1 MTKLISVLLL
11 ILVIIMAGFTGV
23 VKENTNFKYAF
34 AVDNHERILINQ
46 LGFIP
51 DSPKKALIRLESQ
64 KFEVRNVENGKVVFT
79 GVTEPPKYYN
89 LSGDSVGVAD
99 FSDLKN
105 PGFYQICLNNNSICS
120 SVFEIRNS
128 IYSNLSKATIKA
140 FYLNRSGMDITEDYA
155 GKWAHAGGH
164 PDTQVFIHASA
175 ASATRP
181 EGTAI
186 SSPGGWYDAG
196 DYNKY
201 IVNSS
206 ISTYTLIL
214 FSELFPD
221 YCHGLK
227 LNIPE
232 SKNDIPDVTDEL
244 LYNLKWMLTM
254 QDPEDGGVYHKLTEK
269 AFCDFI
275 MPDLAIEPRYVVL
288 KSTSASLDFTA
299 TMAAASRLLRKSTDP
314 ELKAL
319 ASTCL
324 NAAKKAYSWA
334 KANPNIYYKNPE
346 DIKTGQYDDTALS
359 DELFWATAEL
369 GLAENNVAL
378 LKSLDFTSFNA
389 VLPSWDQVGMLAI
402 ISLAVNLESGMSD
415 LAKQSKNVILLYV
428 DSLINIAVK
437 SPYLI
442 GLQEFKWGSNSDVAN
457 QALLKIIAFKVSG
470 EKKYLTSV
478 QNDLDYLLGR
488 NATGYCFVTGFGT
501 KQVKHVHHR
510 PSGADGIDEPYP
522 GFLVGGPNTVVLND
536 CPDVKRSLFP
546 AKSFT
551 DSQCSYST
559 NEIAINWN
567 APLFFLTG
575 AMDAYNSKNNS
586 Q

>member
-1 MTKLISVLLL
+1 MRKLISFLLL
-11 ILVIIMAGFTGV
+11 ILVIIMAGFKGV
-23 VKENTNFKYAF
+23 VMQDANSKYAF
-34 AVDNHERILINQ
+34 AVDNQERILINQ

-64 KFEVRNVENGKVVFT
+64 KFEVRNIKNGKVVFT
-79 GVTEPPKYYN
+79 GVTEPLKYFN
-89 LSGDSVGVAD
+89 FSGDSVGVAD

-105 PGFYQICLNNNSICS
+105 PGFYQICLINNSICS
-120 SVFEIRNS
+120 PVFEIKNS
-128 IYSNLSKATIKA
+128 IYSDLSKAAIKA
-140 FYLNRSGMDITEDYA
+140 FYLNRSGMDITAAYA

-175 ASATRP
+175 ASVIRP

-201 IVNSS
+201 IVNSA

-214 FSELFPD
+214 FNELFPD

-254 QDPEDGGVYHKLTEK
+254 QDPEDGGVYHKLSEK

-275 MPDLAIEPRYVVL
+275 MPYLAIEPRYVVL
-288 KSTSASLDFTA
+288 KSTSASLDFAA
-299 TMAAASRLLRKSTDP
+299 TMAAASRLLKKSTAP

-319 ASTCL
+319 ASTCFI
-324 NAAKKAYSWA
+324 AAKKAYSWA

-346 DIKTGQYDDTALS
+346 DIKTGQYDDTSLS
-359 DELFWATAEL
+359 DELLWATAEL
-369 GLAENNVAL
+369 GLAENNEAL
-378 LKSLDFTSFNA
+378 LNSLDFTSFNA
-389 VLPSWDQVGMLAI
+389 VVPSWDQVGMLAI
-402 ISLAVNLESGMSD
+402 ISLAVNLETGMSD

-442 GLQEFKWGSNSDVAN
+442 GLEEFKWGSNSDVAN

-501 KQVKHVHHR
+501 KQVKHIHHR
-510 PSGADGIDEPYP
+510 PSGADGVEEPYP

>member
-1 MTKLISVLLL
+1 MTKLISFSLL

-23 VKENTNFKYAF
+23 VNPDANYKYAL
-34 AVDNHERILINQ
+34 AVDNQERILVNQ
-46 LGFIP
+46 LGFFP
-51 DSPKKALIRLESQ
+51 ESPKKALIRLESK
-64 KFEVRNVENGKVVFT
+64 KFEVRNVKNGKVVFT
-79 GVTEPPKYYN
+79 GVTKPLKYYIF
-89 LSGDSVGVAD
+89 SGDSVGVAD
-99 FSDLKN
+99 FSEFLN

-120 SVFEIRNS
+120 PVFEIRNS
-128 IYSNLSKATIKA
+128 VYANLSKAAIKA
-140 FYLNRSGMDITEDYA
+140 LYLNRSGMDITEEYA

-175 ASATRP
+175 ASAKRLS
-181 EGTAI
+181 GTTI

-201 IVNSS
+201 IVNSA

-221 YCHGLK
+221 YCQGLN

-232 SKNDIPDVTDEL
+232 SRNDIPDVTDEL

-275 MPDLAIEPRYVVL
+275 MPDLAKEPRFVVL
-288 KSTSASLDFTA
+288 KSTSASLDFA
-299 TMAAASRLLRKSTDP
+299 STMAAASRLLKKSKNP
-314 ELKAL
+314 ELNAL

-324 NAAKKAYSWA
+324 VAAKKAFSWA
-334 KANPNIYYKNPE
+334 KTNPNIYYKNPE
-346 DIKTGQYDDTALS
+346 DIKTGQYDDTSLS

-369 GLAENNVAL
+369 GLAEHNEAL
-378 LKSLDFTSFNA
+378 LKSLDFTSYKA
-389 VLPSWDQVGMLAI
+389 VVPSWDQVGMLAT
-402 ISLAVNLESGMSD
+402 ISMAVNSETGMSD
-415 LAKQSKNVILLYV
+415 LVKQSKNVILLYV
-428 DSLINIAVK
+428 DSLINIAVE

-442 GLQEFKWGSNSDVAN
+442 GLQEFRWGSNSDVAN
-457 QALLKIIAFKVSG
+457 QALLKIIAFNVSG

-488 NATGYCFVTGFGT
+488 NATGYCFVSGFGT
-501 KQVKHVHHR
+501 KQVKHIHHR
-510 PSGADGIDEPYP
+510 PSGADGVDEPYP

-536 CPDVKRSLFP
+536 CPEVKRSLFP